1 MERFALAPWAFDQ
14 TFIQKT
20 FFSTN
25 LLKLLELKCNLSN
38 YINKSDKCF
47 FS

>member
-1 MERFALAPWAFDQ
+1 MERLALAPWAFDQ

-25 LLKLLELKCNLSN
+25 ILKLLKLKRNLSD
-38 YINKSDKCF
+38 YINKSDKCS